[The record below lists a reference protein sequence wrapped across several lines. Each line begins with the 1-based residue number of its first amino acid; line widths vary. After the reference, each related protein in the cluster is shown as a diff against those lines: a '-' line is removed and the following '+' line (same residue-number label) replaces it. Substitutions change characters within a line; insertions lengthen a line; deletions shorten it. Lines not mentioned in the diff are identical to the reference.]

1 MISHTQISQVA
12 KENGYMCYPCHLGQS
27 TITITNSAKMGI
39 GLHNDIVLEDFAVE
53 EHLKVQ
59 MVKFLKLSNRFGSN
73 GFINQKI
80 FQLYVRSGCNFPI
93 QEFSFASCW
102 FRIRL
107 PHFKRLN

>member
-1 MISHTQISQVA
+1 
-12 KENGYMCYPCHLGQS
+12 MCYPCHLGQS

-80 FQLYVRSGCNFPI
+80 FQLYVLKWM
-93 QEFSFASCW
+93 QFSHTGNLVLLRVGLEYGYHIS
-102 FRIRL
+102 
-107 PHFKRLN
+107 KD